1 MIEINAYFFL
11 YIFII
16 SIYITKLLAYM
27 IVHMIKN
34 NAEEILCEHFILWNL
49 YMYKQNNKY
58 DILLLIVLIKTIHT
72 QRKEK
77 KLYLYIACVLSLIL

>member
-1 MIEINAYFFL
+1 
-11 YIFII
+11 
-16 SIYITKLLAYM
+16 M

-49 YMYKQNNKY
+49 YMYNQNNKY

-72 QRKEK
+72 HKEK
-77 KLYLYIACVLSLIL
+77 KKEIIFIYYSLCAQLNIVILVFDNW